1 MNTIKVTAE
10 DVQNDYQSVY
20 DDFISDLRDSNSLSR
35 NIDEEKIN
43 WFYSWGSFVKKTKTH
58 EDRVLRDLKNQESL
72 EMEFEDRLE
81 FELSKT
87 RVTITMEAGKYT
99 RGDRVRKRFDVSE
112 KVIQMVGEQTKLRML
127 LEQKELD
134 NQDIIDTVPAINT
147 DIFPLEQLQAVLGED
162 HPHAQDENSE
172 GVSVERGQNNQFEE
186 EELNVDSILEKV
198 FSDGVES
205 LTEREKEFLDN
216 QG

>member
-43 WFYSWGSFVKKTKTH
+43 WFYSWGSFVKKAKTH

>member
-81 FELSKT
+81 FEISKI

>member
-43 WFYSWGSFVKKTKTH
+43 WFYSWRSFVKKTKTH

-81 FELSKT
+81 FELSKI

-112 KVIQMVGEQTKLRML
+112 KVIQMVGEQTKLKML

-147 DIFPLEQLQAVLGED
+147 DIFPLEQLQAALGED